1 MSDNSHRREPQQSR
15 SQELVDRL
23 LDGAATLFAEVGYE
37 AATTNAIAEKA
48 GVSIGSLYRYF
59 PDRKALLAALADRHV
74 RQLRAL
80 HDRVFTPDVVY
91 LPLPVLLDRL
101 IDPFVELH
109 MECPA
114 FAHLLL
120 GSDTSADIAE
130 VTCELDGEIVE
141 RLAGVFRQLAPAL
154 DAARARLVASVS
166 KAAVKALMSGV
177 AAERHPGARAA
188 LVAETKKMLLAY
200 LRSIVEV
207 GP

>member
-1 MSDNSHRREPQQSR
+1 MSQHSPRHEPQQTR

-23 LDGAATLFAEVGYE
+23 LDAAATLFAEVGYE
-37 AATTNAIAEKA
+37 ATTTNAIAERA

-59 PDRKALLAALADRHV
+59 PDRKALLGALADRHLRKV
-74 RQLRAL
+74 RGL

-109 MECPA
+109 TECPA

-120 GSDTSADIAE
+120 GADTSADIADA
-130 VTCELDGEIVE
+130 TCALDGEIVD
-141 RLAGVFRQLAPAL
+141 RLAGLFRQLAPGL

-166 KAAVKALMSGV
+166 KSNVKALMSSV
-177 AAERHPGARAA
+177 AAEPDPAGRAA

-200 LRSIVEV
+200 LQSVIEAVR
-207 GP
+207 